1 MHTILIL
8 INVYAVPLH
17 NIAYSYMYTELLK
30 KQLKLLLLSAV
41 TATFQLQERKR
52 FASWNHRISHPY
64 TPVWNVV
71 CVMIQAAV
79 PQTGIK
85 QMRTTNPTFHD
96 WKRLLGKEIKSKTRV
111 NHKKEEE
118 KKTGH
123 RDDNRHIKMALG
135 ELWEMPVEV
144 WERGSCNR
152 KGTELKT
159 PITLLVKMLYPECS
173 VPTLAQTWLIFTR
186 LKWAIF
192 SECPTCVCSFALKT
206 SNCKTENTLQRS
218 RAILT
223 HNRNSQLRNRAN
235 ILLQHAIHVAV
246 HSRSL

>member
-1 MHTILIL
+1 MRIILIL
-8 INVYAVPLH
+8 VNVYPVPLH
-17 NIAYSYMYTELLK
+17 NIAYSYMYIELMK

-118 KKTGH
+118 EKK
-123 RDDNRHIKMALG
+123 
-135 ELWEMPVEV
+135 
-144 WERGSCNR
+144 RG
-152 KGTELKT
+152 
-159 PITLLVKMLYPECS
+159 IVMII
-173 VPTLAQTWLIFTR
+173 VI
-186 LKWAIF
+186 LKWRSANCERCRWKFEREGAAIGKEQ
-192 SECPTCVCSFALKT
+192 SWRLPSLCS
-206 SNCKTENTLQRS
+206 
-218 RAILT
+218 
-223 HNRNSQLRNRAN
+223 
-235 ILLQHAIHVAV
+235 
-246 HSRSL
+246 